1 MWHIFDFL
9 IDFLGRFFLPR
20 SWRLDDG
27 KYGFFGDGAKDLRW
41 AVYVVLI
48 VILISSE
55 AMGFLVFLMAIILA
69 DLVLEFI
76 PEIRETYWY
85 RFIQGVYVALIILG
99 LIFMILYIITSL
111 KTEVV
116 GILN

>member
-27 KYGFFGDGAKDLRW
+27 KFGFGDGAKDLRW
-41 AVYVVLI
+41 IVYILLI
-48 VILISSE
+48 ATLISSK
-55 AMGFLVFLMAIILA
+55 AIGFLIFLLAIILA

-76 PEIRETYWY
+76 PEIRDTYWY
-85 RFIQGVYVALIILG
+85 KFTQGIYVTLAILG
-99 LIFMILYIITSL
+99 LIFMTLYIVASL
-111 KTEVV
+111 KTDIG
-116 GILN
+116 GIL